1 MAQRSLFKASW
12 QTFKRDILLMM
23 RRKTDL
29 LNPLLFGFLVALLFP
44 LGLGPAPATLSLLA
58 PGLLWVIALLSCLWA
73 TDGLFNEDFQDGSL
87 SLMLLGSQPLYFLLM
102 ARVFA
107 HWLGSGFAV
116 AILSPLLALMLY
128 LPSEVLGVLIISLL
142 LGTATLVFVGAIGAA
157 LTVNLQ
163 NGGMLLSLIVLPLYV
178 PVIIFGS
185 AAVQAAAHSQSALS
199 YLAILAAMFMLAL
212 VLAPL
217 AIAAALKINVDAA

>member
-1 MAQRSLFKASW
+1 MDNSLSNACW
-12 QTFKRDILLMM
+12 QTFRRDIALMM
-23 RRKTDL
+23 RRKSDL

-44 LGLGPAPATLSLLA
+44 LGLGPAPKTLSLLA

-73 TDGLFNEDFQDGSL
+73 TDGLFDEDFQDGSL
-87 SLMLLGSQPLYFLLM
+87 ALMLLSSQPVYFLIMVRL
-102 ARVFA
+102 FA
-107 HWLGSGFAV
+107 HWLGSGFMV
-116 AILSPLLALMLY
+116 ALLSPLLGLMLY
-128 LPSEVLGVLIISLL
+128 LPSDAILVLVLSLI
-142 LGTATLVFVGAIGAA
+142 LGSASLIFLGAIGAA
-157 LTVNLQ
+157 LTVNMQ

-185 AAVQAAAHSQSALS
+185 AAVQAAAQQQSAAA
-199 YLAILAAMFMLAL
+199 YLAILAAMLLLAL